1 MKILVSAC
9 LLGENCKYNGKNN
22 YSERVAKYLEGHE
35 VIPVCPEVLGGL
47 PTPRDPSEIVR
58 VAAEKIG
65 VDVTAVNR
73 RDYGQK
79 IGTLAEISGFHKN
92 GKIYN
97 GPDFAIEMLVFSG
110 MDSQQVDAFLAE
122 YKATGL
128 PPVALKAIVTPYN
141 VSWTADA
148 LLREL
153 MKEHIQLGG

>member
-1 MKILVSAC
+1 MAKILLFGVSTQKDRA
-9 LLGENCKYNGKNN
+9 
-22 YSERVAKYLEGHE
+22 
-35 VIPVCPEVLGGL
+35 
-47 PTPRDPSEIVR
+47 VR

-65 VDVTAVNR
+65 VDVTTVNR

-92 GKIYN
+92 GKIYS
-97 GPDFAIEMLVFSG
+97 GPDFAMEMLVFSG